1 MGLKA
6 ITVFE
11 DGALAHVVS
20 ADDAAIYWGLTQ
32 GRSGVLSVFD
42 KMIATVQTG
51 NIVRIGSGVVSVCG
65 RMARI
70 PSGGFQDVQIT
81 SGTSE
86 MYRMDYIVAEYKKTA
101 NNETIELKAI
111 MGAPTA
117 NVSSIQP
124 PNLIQQD
131 IDSSGDTY
139 QLPLWEVWVSGVSS
153 LNVRRATSIVIPP
166 MSSNTQLFNDKEPSY
181 YATKTSVD
189 SLAGDLEAQEQTLE
203 GKIATTSARHD
214 WRLSSGQPTLQS
226 GFTGDFRLW
235 VRGDTVSE
243 YWLEARVDVGQ
254 DVTQGQYNWVFS
266 LPLTNQRPAVGQDWQ
281 RRLGWGSGAKLSYTW
296 VRPDGSIQVFCPE
309 GSTSIYIDARWLGG
323 K

>member
-11 DGALAHVVS
+11 DGALAHVTS
-20 ADDAAIYWGLTQ
+20 SDDAAIYWGLTQ
-32 GRSGVLSVFD
+32 GQSGVLNAFD
-42 KMIATVQTG
+42 KMMATVQSD

-70 PSGGFQDVQIT
+70 PSGDFQDVQIT

-86 MYRMDYIVAEYKKTA
+86 MHRKDYIVAEYKKIA

-111 MGAPTA
+111 MGTSAISAGWAEFPE
-117 NVSSIQP
+117 P
-124 PNLIQQD
+124 IQQD
-131 IDSSGDTY
+131 IDAGGTTY
-139 QLPLWEVWVSGVSS
+139 QVPLWEVYLSGVSS
-153 LNVRRATSIVIPP
+153 MYVLRATPVIIPP
-166 MSSNTQLFNDKEPSY
+166 MARDTQLFNEKEWWH
-181 YATKTSVD
+181 YATVD
-189 SLAGDLEAQEQTLE
+189 DINALAGDLEAQEQTLE
-203 GKIATTSARHD
+203 GKIATISARHD
-214 WRLSSGQPTLQS
+214 WRLSSGQPTLQT

-243 YWLEARVDVGQ
+243 YWLEARIDVGQ
-254 DVTQGQYNWVFS
+254 GVTQGAYNWMFS
-266 LPLTNQRPAVGQDWQ
+266 LPLTNQRPAIGQDWQ

-296 VRPDGSIQVFCPE
+296 VRSDGSIQVFCPE
-309 GSTSIYIDARWLGG
+309 DSATVYVDVRWLGG